1 MSAAKSATKSA
12 AKSAT
17 KNSIFNRI
25 RLADSDTCPC
35 GLNGKTYG
43 ECCGPLHHGERR
55 ASTALELMAS
65 RYSAYA
71 AHEADYIWQTWHPR
85 NRPELINFDDSIEW
99 IGLEIVEV
107 IDGGSEN
114 PDDREGIVE
123 FRAHYLEPAPVPG
136 KNKKR
141 PAVMAE
147 RSRFIKRGK
156 RWVYLD
162 GEIF

>member
-1 MSAAKSATKSA
+1 MSTVKNSVKNSA
-12 AKSAT
+12 

-25 RLADSDTCPC
+25 RLSDSDACPC
-35 GLNGKTYG
+35 GLSGKTYG
-43 ECCGPLHHGERR
+43 ECCAPLHRGERR
-55 ASTALELMAS
+55 AETALELMAS

-85 NRPELINFDDSIEW
+85 NRPELITFDDSVKW
-99 IGLEIVEV
+99 VRLDIVDV
-107 IDGGSEN
+107 VDGGSEN

-123 FRAHYLEPAPVPG
+123 FRAHYLEPMSEPTSG
-136 KNKKR
+136 KNIKR

-162 GEIF
+162 GEIY